1 MEENFNSFEKFIAK
15 YEKFILST
23 HESPDWDGLGS
34 EIALCDLLKKLGK
47 KPLIINSDPTPET
60 FLFLD
65 PDRSINVLSD
75 TFQIPAD
82 IQEYAQFVLD
92 TNDYGNTG
100 AISKILKDRVREYF
114 IIDHHEGSEGVTSPN
129 FITASASSVSEI
141 IYNIIRHFD
150 QPIPLPSAQA
160 LFAGIVFDTGSFVYP
175 KTSVE
180 TFRIAAHLVEL
191 GVVPAVIHE
200 KIYEQNTL
208 TSFELRGRILS
219 TIEVL
224 YGGKLIAMKLTPE
237 MLKETGASFAEGE
250 PTINIPLAVKG
261 VVASLLIKQD
271 IGGPVKVSMRTKGY
285 LDVSRI
291 AIQNG
296 GGGHKNAAGY
306 KSKLSFDETYGT
318 AVKNMEQFF
327 QQGAEFEGQDA
338 ASAAPLP

>member
-1 MEENFNSFEKFIAK
+1 MEENFINFEKFLSK
-15 YEKFILST
+15 YDKFILST

-34 EIALCDLLKKLGK
+34 EIALFDLLKKLGK
-47 KPLIINSDPTPET
+47 KPFIINSDRTPET

-65 PDRSINVLSD
+65 PERNIHVLNDSFKMPDDIN
-75 TFQIPAD
+75 
-82 IQEYAQFVLD
+82 EYAQFVLD
-92 TNDYGNTG
+92 TNDYSNIG
-100 AISKILKDRVREYF
+100 AVSEFLKDKVKEYF
-114 IIDHHEGSEGVTSPN
+114 IIDHHEGSAGITSPN
-129 FITASASSVSEI
+129 FIKASASSVSEI
-141 IYNIIRHFD
+141 IYHIIRHCD

-180 TFRIAAHLVEL
+180 TFKIAAHLVEL
-191 GVVPAVIHE
+191 GVIPAEIHE
-200 KIYEQNTL
+200 KIYEQNTI

-250 PTINIPLAVKG
+250 PAINIPLAVKG

-271 IGGPVKVSMRTKGY
+271 VGGPVKVSMRTKGD
-285 LDVSRI
+285 LDVASI

-306 KSKLSFDETYGT
+306 KSKLSFTETYET
-318 AVKNMEQFF
+318 AVKSMAHFF
-327 QQGAEFEGQDA
+327 
-338 ASAAPLP
+338 P